1 MNDWTLAFSE
11 RFRYADDEEGITFE
25 VLLSSDISLRFPVD
39 AKLDTG
45 STFCVFQRRYAE
57 LLGLDVEAGM
67 PQRIRTATGSF
78 TAYGH
83 DITLTVGELEWP
95 AVTYFAADENFPVNF
110 VGRVG
115 FLDRLRV
122 GLVDYEQTLY
132 FSAYNEP

>member
-25 VLLSSDISLRFPVD
+25 VLLSSDTSLHFPAD

-57 LLGLDVEAGM
+57 LLGLDVEEGL

-78 TAYGH
+78 VAYGH
-83 DITLTVGELEWP
+83 EITLTVRELEWQ
-95 AVTYFAADENFPVNF
+95 AVMYFAADENFPVNV

-115 FLDRLRV
+115 FLDCLRV

-132 FSAYNEP
+132 LSACNEP

>member
-1 MNDWTLAFSE
+1 VSDWRLAFSE
-11 RFRYADDEEGITFE
+11 RYRYADDEEGITFE
-25 VLLSSDISLRFPVD
+25 ILIASDLAARYPVD

-57 LLGLDVEAGM
+57 LLGLDVESGAE
-67 PQRIRTATGSF
+67 QRIRTATGWF

-83 DITLTVGELEWP
+83 EITLTVGGLEWQ
-95 AVTYFAADENFPVNF
+95 AVVHFASDENFPVNV

-122 GLVDYEQTLY
+122 GVVDYEQLLY
-132 FSAYNEP
+132 LAAYDEA